1 MKILAFVVTL
11 AAAATALPPASG
23 KPTGQAGF
31 PLLAQAEP
39 PCPAAPVQPDTGA
52 RKTCALRFQ

>member
-11 AAAATALPPASG
+11 AAATALPPASAERSG
-23 KPTGQAGF
+23 ETGL

-39 PCPAAPVQPDTGA
+39 LCPAVSPPPDTGPQ
-52 RKTCALRFQ
+52 KTCALRFQ